1 VTTETW
7 HQERNRLVQL
17 LQAIETGS
25 VTHIDEDGMRQLQAT
40 TADNVSSLKQRL
52 AQLNA
57 RLGEG

>member
-1 VTTETW
+1 MSTETW
-7 HQERNRLVQL
+7 HQERNRIVQL